1 MMTPATRV
9 RRLVLDIGP
18 LTGFYILFQATMSL
32 LMDFAFT
39 DLLWR
44 GRALTGS
51 MLMPGL
57 LLAFSG
63 SMIALKVPL
72 WRMLPVTARD
82 IDRARWWHS
91 VGGPGLLSALLL
103 AVPLLVRMA
112 MGHSDAPWSAV
123 GWMLGGQF
131 ALCVAVTMVWMAI
144 PLARRKWG
152 RWSGL
157 IMLPLLLGYL
167 RMVMPQQDD
176 LRPILVAA
184 IPAAILAAA
193 ALYLTAGRWPLPL
206 TTALW
211 TAPSGAGGDAPSRLS
226 GWPVLLLANLPFWAW
241 AWGIMA
247 FICLALK
254 YFILGFNLG
263 AFGWML
269 GLISAQFA
277 VTNLATGMRA
287 FRALPLSGA
296 RLTTIL
302 VLLLLAV
309 QCVSLALFALVL
321 RVAGDAPP
329 AIVFIATL
337 LYPLLYFPAIL
348 RYGMRMAQF
357 GFALSILVIVPL
369 QLLSRDAAVA
379 PWMAAGLA
387 ALAALGVLWTW
398 HEIARGSRAYRVQP
412 LVPARWRGGA

>member
-18 LTGFYILFQATMSL
+18 LQGTYLLFLIAL
-32 LMDFAFT
+32 CLFMDY
-39 DLLWR
+39 DWV
-44 GRALTGS
+44 GYSYVSPALV
-51 MLMPGL
+51 PGL
-57 LLAFSG
+57 LLSFMGG
-63 SMIALKVPL
+63 SAAIKVPL
-72 WRMLPVTARD
+72 WRVLPVSARD
-82 IDRARWWHS
+82 IDRARWWQG
-91 VGGPGLLSALLL
+91 VGGPGLLLTAML
-103 AVPLLVRMA
+103 AVVVLVL
-112 MGHSDAPWSAV
+112 SAKGGRQV
-123 GWMLGGQF
+123 SWRDLGLELGGQF
-131 ALCVAVTMVWMAI
+131 AVCVVMALAWMML
-144 PLARRKWG
+144 PLLHRKWG
-152 RWSGL
+152 RWSSL
-157 IMLPLLLGYL
+157 VVFLPLTLIYFRIVTPHFGL
-167 RMVMPQQDD
+167 
-176 LRPILVAA
+176 LRPSLEIA
-184 IPAAILAAA
+184 IPLAILAAA
-193 ALYLTAGRWPLPL
+193 ALYLTAGRWLLPL

-211 TAPSGAGGDAPSRLS
+211 AAPSGARGDAPSRLS
-226 GWPVLLLANLPFWAW
+226 GWPVLLLANLPLWAW
-241 AWGIMA
+241 LWGIMA

-254 YFILGFNLG
+254 QFMPDFNLG
-263 AFGWML
+263 GFGWML

-277 VTNLATGMRA
+277 VTNLAIGMRA
-287 FRALPLSGA
+287 FRALPVSGA

-329 AIVFIATL
+329 TIAFIAPL

-357 GFALSILVIVPL
+357 GYALSILVMVPL

-379 PWMAAGLA
+379 PWVVAGLA

-412 LVPARWRGGA
+412 LCPARWRGVE

>member
-18 LTGFYILFQATMSL
+18 LTGFYILFQAAASL
-32 LMDFAFT
+32 SMDFAFT

-44 GRALTGS
+44 GRPLSGF

-57 LLAFSG
+57 LLAVNG
-63 SMIALKVPL
+63 AMIAAKVPL

-112 MGHSDAPWSAV
+112 MGRGDAPWSAI
-123 GWMLGGQF
+123 GWIVGGQF
-131 ALCVAVTMVWMAI
+131 ALCVAVTMVSIAL

-157 IMLPLLLGYL
+157 LMLPLLLGYL
-167 RMVMPQQDD
+167 RMVTPQHDD
-176 LRPILVAA
+176 LRPILAA
-184 IPAAILAAA
+184 VISAAILAAA
-193 ALYLTAGRWPLPL
+193 ALYLAAGRWPLPL

-211 TAPSGAGGDAPSRLS
+211 AAPSGARGDAPSRLS
-226 GWPVLLLANLPFWAW
+226 GWPVLLLANLPLWAW
-241 AWGIMA
+241 LWGIIA

-254 YFILGFNLG
+254 QFMPDFNLG

-277 VTNLATGMRA
+277 VSNLAIGMRA
-287 FRALPLSGA
+287 FRALPVSGA

-321 RVAGDAPP
+321 RVTGDAPP
-329 AIVFIATL
+329 TIAFIAPL
-337 LYPLLYFPAIL
+337 LYPLLYFPAVL

-357 GFALSILVIVPL
+357 GYALSILVMVPL

-379 PWMAAGLA
+379 PWVVAGLA
-387 ALAALGVLWTW
+387 ALVALGVLWTW

-412 LVPARWRGGA
+412 LVPARWRAGA